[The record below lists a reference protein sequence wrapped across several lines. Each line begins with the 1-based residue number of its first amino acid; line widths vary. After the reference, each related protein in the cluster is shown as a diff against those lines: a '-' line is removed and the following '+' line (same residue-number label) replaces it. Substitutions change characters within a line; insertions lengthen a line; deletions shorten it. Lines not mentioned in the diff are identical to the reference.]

1 MKNPEIR
8 FIDDNIDW
16 ESKKLKS
23 IYNSSCSGGTP
34 ESTNPLYYNGSI
46 PFLTISD
53 INDIKSI
60 NNTEKSITEIGLLH
74 STAKIVPKGSIA
86 LAMYASVGKVGI
98 LGIDMATSQAFHN
111 MTFKDS
117 ITCDFIYHRLK
128 KKERNN
134 EWKSIISTG
143 TQRNLNS
150 EKVGNTIISIPS
162 LKIQKEISSLLSDID
177 QKISSQEILVQK
189 LKDTKSALLIKMFPQ
204 KNQSVPELRFNGFTN
219 DWEQRKVKELCSIST
234 GKSNTQDKI
243 NDGVYPFYVRSPIIE
258 KSNKYL
264 YDEEAVITIG
274 DGVGTGKVFHY
285 VNGKYDLH
293 QRCYRMY
300 NFSHKLNAKYF
311 YHIFSYLFYDR
322 VMSMTAKTSVDS
334 VRLDMIAD
342 MQIHTP
348 NIYEQQ
354 RISAL
359 FENLNSLITLHRC
372 KSYNLFFYLYNLK
385 NLQLFIYYFF

>member
-16 ESKKLKS
+16 KTKQLKEVSVPLKS
-23 IYNSSCSGGTP
+23 GTLTQDKLSPDGKYPVVNGGVSYYGYYDNYNNENAFTISARGENAGFCRFNKDKFWAGGLCYPYKGKGLFDTHFISILLNKY
-34 ESTNPLYYNGSI
+34 EKEIKENYVIRTSI
-46 PFLTISD
+46 PAVNKSD
-53 INDIKSI
+53 IEHFNMKFPSI
-60 NNTEKSITEIGLLH
+60 
-74 STAKIVPKGSIA
+74 
-86 LAMYASVGKVGI
+86 SV
-98 LGIDMATSQAFHN
+98 
-111 MTFKDS
+111 
-117 ITCDFIYHRLK
+117 
-128 KKERNN
+128 
-134 EWKSIISTG
+134 
-143 TQRNLNS
+143 
-150 EKVGNTIISIPS
+150 
-162 LKIQKEISSLLSDID
+162 QKEISSLLSDID
-177 QKISSQEILVQK
+177 QKISNQEILIQK

-204 KNQSVPELRFNGFTN
+204 KNQSVPELRFDSFTN

-243 NDGVYPFYVRSPIIE
+243 NDGAYPFYVRSPIIE

-342 MQIHTP
+342 MQIPTP

-359 FENLNSLITLHRC
+359 FENLNSLITLHQC
-372 KSYNLFFYLYNLK
+372 KLDKLK
-385 NLQLFIYYFF
+385 EVKSALLDKLLV